1 MKKPKIIKIHKMKSS
16 RQTLKSSV
24 QTSVWI
30 PRRYAMSRSAPEIP
44 LTNGKPI
51 TNLAKIDTS
60 FANRLRSDSN
70 DDAPQSVIHAPVSFR
85 QFVGEPHDAIAAP
98 TSVAK
103 HLRPQ
108 ENKRSPPQPSSSHRN
123 RSVSAPSETSTASEA
138 TVVSP
143 QTPENNNPVDDKVRK
158 LVVQRWLGC

>member
-1 MKKPKIIKIHKMKSS
+1 MKKHKIIKRHKMKSNL
-16 RQTLKSSV
+16 QTLKSSV
-24 QTSVWI
+24 PTSVRI
-30 PRRYAMSRSAPEIP
+30 PSRYAMSRNAAGMS
-44 LTNGKPI
+44 LTMEKPI
-51 TNLAKIDTS
+51 GNLAKIDTT

-98 TSVAK
+98 TSAAK

-158 LVVQRWLGC
+158 LVVQRRLGC